1 MRPPAGSA
9 YVSLRALP
17 SGPCH
22 KKPQIAF
29 LNNRIII
36 VFEFKDMSQ

>member
-1 MRPPAGSA
+1 MLVHPDAVCA
-9 YVSLRALP
+9 SLRAFP
-17 SGPCH
+17 AGPCH